1 VDRRHVEFNRHNAEQ
16 YHQFVVLSVEKN
28 RAGSDLVDL
37 ELRKQLQF
45 CHFRTDARRVVEN
58 LVSSRPRE

>member
-1 VDRRHVEFNRHNAEQ
+1 VEYNRHHAEQ

-45 CHFRTDARRVVEN
+45 CHFRSDARRVEEH
-58 LVSSRPRE
+58 LISGKSRE